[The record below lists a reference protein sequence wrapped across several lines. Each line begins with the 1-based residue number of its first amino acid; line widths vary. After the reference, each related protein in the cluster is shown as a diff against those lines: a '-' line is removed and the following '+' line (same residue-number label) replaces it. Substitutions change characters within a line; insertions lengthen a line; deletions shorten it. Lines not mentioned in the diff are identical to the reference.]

1 MKIDWATFAK
11 SLVFVV
17 AGAIVLSA
25 MHFGSFLDSLG
36 GLLPH
41 WGAK

>member
-1 MKIDWATFAK
+1 MKIEWVSFAK
-11 SLVFVV
+11 TLVVVV

-25 MHFGSFLDSLG
+25 MRFGAFIDSLG

-41 WGAK
+41 WGGK